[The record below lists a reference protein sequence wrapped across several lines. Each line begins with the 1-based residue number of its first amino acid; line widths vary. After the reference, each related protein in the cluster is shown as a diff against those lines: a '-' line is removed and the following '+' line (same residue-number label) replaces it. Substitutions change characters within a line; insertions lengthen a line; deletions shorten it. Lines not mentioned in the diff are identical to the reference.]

1 MSVEEKKVKIFD
13 LLSSAIGI
21 PEMRYFNVDSDKML
35 DDKIEVLTQLK
46 EGKPISEIPN
56 FYEILEDLPEN
67 LWD

>member
-1 MSVEEKKVKIFD
+1 MSVEDKKVKIFD

-21 PEMRYFNVDSDKML
+21 PEMRYFNVDSDEML

-56 FYEILEDLPEN
+56 FYEILEDLPED

>member
-1 MSVEEKKVKIFD
+1 MEEKKIQIMD
-13 LLSSAIGI
+13 LLSYAIGI
-21 PEMRYFNVDSDKML
+21 PEMRYFNVDSDEML

-56 FYEILEDLPEN
+56 FYEILEDLPED

>member
-21 PEMRYFNVDSDKML
+21 PEMRYFNVDSDEML

-56 FYEILEDLPEN
+56 FYEILEDLPED

>member
-1 MSVEEKKVKIFD
+1 MSVEEKKIKIFD

-21 PEMRYFNVDSDKML
+21 PEMRYFNVDSDEML
-35 DDKIEVLTQLK
+35 DVKIEVLTQLK

-56 FYEILEDLPEN
+56 FYEILEDLPED

>member
-21 PEMRYFNVDSDKML
+21 PEMRYFNVDSDEML
-35 DDKIEVLTQLK
+35 DDTIEVLTQLQ

-56 FYEILEDLPEN
+56 FYDILEDLPED

>member
-21 PEMRYFNVDSDKML
+21 PEMRYFNVDSDEML

-56 FYEILEDLPEN
+56 FYDILEDLPED

>member
-21 PEMRYFNVDSDKML
+21 PEMRYFNVDSDEML

-46 EGKPISEIPN
+46 EGKPIS
-56 FYEILEDLPEN
+56 
-67 LWD
+67 

>member
-21 PEMRYFNVDSDKML
+21 PEMRYFNVDSDEML

-56 FYEILEDLPEN
+56 FYEKNATIVN
-67 LWD
+67 TIF

>member
-1 MSVEEKKVKIFD
+1 VSVEEKKVKIFD

-21 PEMRYFNVDSDKML
+21 PEMRYFNVDSDEML